1 MLVLQILQGP
11 DRGRRIELPDHEP
24 QQIGRSSEAIHLGD
38 QTISRR
44 HAELTPEG
52 DGQWSIRD
60 LQSSNGTF
68 VNGVRV
74 SDSRKLKPG
83 DQIRC
88 GNSLLVF
95 GEGAPSNPLARQLRM
110 ARRGELEVNVEAS
123 VASNDDSMI
132 MSSPD
137 PSQAAEF
144 QLGVIYRLLRLVGS
158 VTTKQEMFERV
169 MDVVFEYFSPD
180 RAFILT
186 QEDPSGD
193 GAVMEP
199 VVIRRR
205 PPSAG
210 AGASPATLAAAHPD
224 AALPVQP
231 EAPVTIS
238 HTIVQYVAR
247 KRVGVLTSN
256 AMNDTRFTT
265 GDSVRAY
272 GIRSAICVPIRYK
285 DFFYGVIHIDSTVAN
300 YTYTEDQLHLLTAI
314 GVQTGLALANIRL
327 VEARL
332 RAERLAAVG
341 STVASLSH
349 SIKNILQGMRG
360 GADVVELGLRKQ
372 NLQVVGNGWT
382 IVARNLE
389 RIYELTLNMLQF
401 SKQRK
406 PELEMIQI
414 IPVLEDVVAL
424 EQKQYD
430 AKGVALLTDFYPDLP
445 PVPVQ
450 ASGIHQ
456 AVLNLVS
463 NALDASASGDVV
475 TLACRVVEEDDEL
488 ELRVVDR
495 GVGIGPAIRQRL
507 FEPFHSTKGY
517 GGTGLGL
524 VVTKKVIDEHGGR
537 VWVESEPGQGATFFI
552 RLPLSPG
559 AAPESAETH
568 GPSVAK
574 PRDDREDELTVELPE
589 LAD

>member
-44 HAELTPEG
+44 HAELTPQG
-52 DGQWSIRD
+52 KGVWSIRD
-60 LQSSNGTF
+60 LHSSNGTF

-74 SDSRKLKPG
+74 SESRTLKAG

-88 GNSLLVF
+88 GNTLLVF
-95 GEGAPSNPLARQLRM
+95 GEGSPTNPLTRQLRM

-137 PSQAAEF
+137 PAQAAEF

-158 VTTKQEMFERV
+158 VTDKQEMFERV

-186 QEDPSGD
+186 QPDPAAD
-193 GAVMEP
+193 GMDMEP

-205 PPSAG
+205 QPPGSPG
-210 AGASPATLAAAHPD
+210 AASGHPD
-224 AALPVQP
+224 AALPMRP
-231 EAPVTIS
+231 DAPVTIS

-285 DFFYGVIHIDSTVAN
+285 EYFYGVIHIDSTVAN

-406 PELEMIQI
+406 PELEMTQI

-430 AKGVALLTDFYPDLP
+430 AKGVALFSDFDDDLP

-456 AVLNLVS
+456 ALLNLVS
-463 NALDASASGDVV
+463 NALDASSSGDVV
-475 TLACRVVEEDDEL
+475 TLGCRVVVEDDEL
-488 ELRVVDR
+488 ELRVVDN
-495 GVGIGPAIRQRL
+495 GVGMSPEVRRRL

-537 VWVESEPGQGATFFI
+537 VWVESEPGQGSTFLI
-552 RLPLSPG
+552 RLPLSMG
-559 AAPESAETH
+559 AAPESADTH
-568 GPSVAK
+568 GPSAATSPGANGNGPADAGLK
-574 PRDDREDELTVELPE
+574 VELPE